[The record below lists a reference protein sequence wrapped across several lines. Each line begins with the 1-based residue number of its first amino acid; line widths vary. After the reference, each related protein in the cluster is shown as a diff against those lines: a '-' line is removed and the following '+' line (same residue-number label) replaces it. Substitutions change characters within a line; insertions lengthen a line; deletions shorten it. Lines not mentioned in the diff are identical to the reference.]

1 MRYPKPPVPQKKLL
15 VDVTLRLG
23 DGILVEIKALVDTG
37 AETSL
42 LKIGLLPSKYA
53 RVSKTPKRFVAVNQ
67 AALEGGK
74 VEFDCGVI
82 LRGTNTHTGL
92 VADVECPTTF
102 FDGNIGV
109 DAILSYGWLAKNFV
123 DVQCGRHGLMVNLTT
138 PFLDN
143 ISLEDV
149 NHFGGAPLWAAGVVF

>member
-1 MRYPKPPVPQKKLL
+1 MCELRGVEGKVRYPKPPVPQKKLL
-15 VDVTLRLG
+15 VDVTLRLN
-23 DGILVEIKALVDTG
+23 DDVLVEIKALVDTG

-42 LKIGLLPSKYA
+42 LKKGLLPEKYA

-82 LRGTNTHTGL
+82 LKRNNAHTGL

-102 FDGNIGV
+102 LMG
-109 DAILSYGWLAKNFV
+109 ILG
-123 DVQCGRHGLMVNLTT
+123 
-138 PFLDN
+138 
-143 ISLEDV
+143 
-149 NHFGGAPLWAAGVVF
+149 